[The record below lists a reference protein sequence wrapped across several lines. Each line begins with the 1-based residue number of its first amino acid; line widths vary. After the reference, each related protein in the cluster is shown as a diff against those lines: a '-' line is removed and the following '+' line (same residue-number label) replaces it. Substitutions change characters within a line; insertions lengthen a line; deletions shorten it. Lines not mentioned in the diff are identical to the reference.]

1 MLAIVYKD
9 VTKRMN
15 NSKYKDSLYEFRPV
29 SDLKDML
36 DTSAEIYADRAAYL
50 IKEVLG
56 GEYKPIYFPQ
66 VKSDVDSLG
75 TKFIEMGLKGKK
87 IAVIGENSYH
97 WVLTYF
103 ATTNGTGVIVPLD
116 RELPPNEIRNLLQRS
131 EVSAIVF
138 SRKMAPIVKEALKGL
153 TGIDYTIN
161 MSATNDEGGDL
172 SLNKL
177 IGEGKELLE
186 AGSREFV
193 DAIIDREAMCSLLF
207 TSGTMG
213 LAKGVMLSHK
223 NLSANVYNM
232 SKYVAVS
239 DHYVGLSVLPMH
251 HSYEMTCHVLTGI
264 YQGLTIAFCEG
275 LKYIVKNLVESKAT
289 VMLGVP
295 LVFESMHKKIWKQA
309 ETNKKDKKMRGM
321 ISVSRKLKLY
331 NQPTIRKIFKDVH
344 TATGGNIKLF
354 IAGGAAT
361 NPKIIEDFEAMGF
374 PMIQGYGMTEC
385 APIIAVNKDRYSKAA
400 SAGFPMPGT
409 EVKIV
414 EEDENG
420 IGEIICRGESVML
433 GYFGDPVE
441 TDKVLKNGWLHTGDY
456 GYFDKEGFLYIS
468 GRKKNVIITKNGKN
482 IFPEEVEYY
491 LNGNPYIQEVLVH
504 GVYDEKSNDIIVKA
518 EIYPDYD
525 FIQKEKGSMTSEE
538 VRAFIK
544 MLIDDINEQMP
555 LYKRVKRFTVRR
567 IEFEKTTT
575 RKIKRF
581 TEGNLSEEENTY
593 VK

>member
-1 MLAIVYKD
+1 
-9 VTKRMN
+9 MN
-15 NSKYKDSLYEFRPV
+15 NPKYKDTLYEFRPV

-36 DTSAEIYADRAAYL
+36 NTSAELYADRAAYL

-87 IAVIGENSYH
+87 IAVIGENSYQ
-97 WVLTYF
+97 WALTYF

-116 RELPPNEIRNLLQRS
+116 RELPSNEIRNLLQRS
-131 EVSAIVF
+131 EVSAIAF
-138 SRKMAPIVKEALKGL
+138 SRKMEPIVKEALKGL
-153 TGIDYTIN
+153 TGINYTIN

-186 AGSREFV
+186 SGSREFV
-193 DAIIDREAMCSLLF
+193 DAKIDREKMCSLLF

-213 LAKGVMLSHK
+213 MAKGVMLSHK

-232 SKYVAVS
+232 SKYVAIPEN
-239 DHYVGLSVLPMH
+239 YVGLSVLPMH
-251 HSYEMTCHVLTGI
+251 HSYEMTCHTLTGI

-309 ETNKKDKKMRGM
+309 ETKKKDKKMRGM
-321 ISVSRKLKLY
+321 ITISRKLKLY

-354 IAGGAAT
+354 IAGGAAI
-361 NPKIIEDFEAMGF
+361 NPNVIEDFEAMGF

-400 SAGFPMPGT
+400 SAGLPMPGT
-409 EVKIV
+409 EVKII

-433 GYFGDPVE
+433 GYFGDSEE
-441 TDKVLKNGWLHTGDY
+441 TQKVLKNGWLYTGDY

-491 LNGNPYIQEVLVH
+491 LTSSPYILEVLVH
-504 GVYDEKSNDIIVKA
+504 GVDDEKLNDIVVKA
-518 EIYPDYD
+518 EIYPDYE
-525 FIQKEKGSMTSEE
+525 FILEEKGPMTSEE
-538 VRAFIK
+538 IRVFIK
-544 MLIDDINEQMP
+544 VLLDDINEQMP
-555 LYKRVKRFTVRR
+555 LYKRVKKFKVRTT
-567 IEFEKTTT
+567 EFEKTTT

-581 TEGNLSEEENTY
+581 TEGNLMEEDTY

>member
-1 MLAIVYKD
+1 
-9 VTKRMN
+9 MN

-29 SDLKDML
+29 SDLKEML

-56 GEYKPIYFPQ
+56 GEYTPIYFPQ
-66 VKSDVDSLG
+66 VKRDVDALG
-75 TKFIEMGLKGKK
+75 TKFIEMGLKDKR
-87 IAVIGENSYH
+87 IAVIGENSYQ
-97 WVLTYF
+97 WALTYF

-116 RELPPNEIRNLLQRS
+116 RELPSNEIRNLLLRA

-138 SRKMAPIVKEALKGL
+138 SRKMEPIVKEALKGV
-153 TGIDYTIN
+153 TGINYTIN
-161 MSATNDEGGDL
+161 MSSTKDEKGDL

-177 IGEGKELLE
+177 IGAGKELLE
-186 AGSREFV
+186 AGNREFV
-193 DAIIDREAMCSLLF
+193 DAKIDREAMCSLLF

-232 SKYVAVS
+232 SKYVAIP
-239 DHYVGLSVLPMH
+239 DNYVGLSVLPMH

-309 ETNKKDKKMRGM
+309 ETNKKDAKMRGM
-321 ISVSRKLKLY
+321 ISISRKLKLY
-331 NQPTIRKIFKDVH
+331 NQPTIKKIFKEVH
-344 TATGGNIKLF
+344 ALTGGNIKLF
-354 IAGGAAT
+354 IAGGAAI
-361 NPKIIEDFEAMGF
+361 NPKVIEDFEAMGF

-385 APIIAVNKDRYSKAA
+385 APIIALNRDRYSKAS

-409 EVKIV
+409 DVKII
-414 EEDENG
+414 EADENG

-433 GYFGDPVE
+433 GYFGDPEE
-441 TDKVLKNGWLHTGDY
+441 TNKVLKNGWLHTGDY

-491 LNGNPYIQEVLVH
+491 LTSSPYIQEVLVH
-504 GVYDEKSNDIIVKA
+504 GVEDEKSNDIVVKA
-518 EIYPDYD
+518 EIFPDYE
-525 FIQKEKGSMTSEE
+525 FLQEEKGTMTSEE
-538 VRAFIK
+538 IRIFIK
-544 MLIDDINEQMP
+544 LLLDEINEQMP
-555 LYKRVKRFTVRR
+555 LYKRVKRFTVRAT
-567 IEFEKTTT
+567 EFDKTTT

-581 TEGNLSEEENTY
+581 TEGNLAEKENTH
-593 VK
+593 VRKGSL

>member
-1 MLAIVYKD
+1 
-9 VTKRMN
+9 MN
-15 NSKYKDSLYEFRPV
+15 HSKYKDSLYDFRPV

-36 DTSAEIYADRAAYL
+36 DTSAVIYADRAAYL
-50 IKEVLG
+50 VKEVLG
-56 GEYKPIYFPQ
+56 GEYKPIYFSQ
-66 VKSDVDSLG
+66 VKNDVDSLG

-87 IAVIGENSYH
+87 IAVIGENSYQ
-97 WVLTYF
+97 WALTYF

-116 RELPPNEIRNLLQRS
+116 RELPSKEIKNLLERA

-138 SRKMAPIVKEALKGL
+138 SRKMEQVVKEALNGL
-153 TGIDYTIN
+153 IGIDFIIN
-161 MSATNDEGGDL
+161 MSATKDEDGIL

-177 IGEGKELLE
+177 IGEGKELLD
-186 AGSREFV
+186 AGNREFV
-193 DAIIDREAMCSLLF
+193 DVKIDREAMCSLLF

-223 NLSANVYNM
+223 NLSSNVYNM
-232 SKYVAVS
+232 SKYVAIP
-239 DHYVGLSVLPMH
+239 DNYVGLSVLPMH
-251 HSYEMTCHVLTGI
+251 HSYEMTCHILTGV

-275 LKYIVKNLVESKAT
+275 LKYIAKNLVESKAT

-344 TATGGNIKLF
+344 AATGGNVKLF
-354 IAGGAAT
+354 IAGGAAIS
-361 NPKIIEDFEAMGF
+361 PKVIEDFEAMGF

-385 APIIAVNKDRYSKAA
+385 APIIALNKDRYSKAS

-409 EVKIV
+409 EVKIIG
-414 EEDENG
+414 EDENG
-420 IGEIICRGESVML
+420 MGEIICRGDSVML
-433 GYFGDPVE
+433 GYFGDDEE
-441 TDKVLKNGWLHTGDY
+441 TKKVLKRGWLHTGDY

-482 IFPEEVEYY
+482 VFPEEVEYY
-491 LNGNPYIQEVLVH
+491 LTGSPYIEEALVH
-504 GVYDEKSNDIIVKA
+504 GIDDEKSNDIIVKA
-518 EIYPDYD
+518 EIYPDYE
-525 FIQKEKGSMTSEE
+525 FILEEKGPMTREE
-538 VRAFIK
+538 TRAFVK

-555 LYKRVKRFTVRR
+555 IYKRVKRFSVRKT
-567 IEFEKTTT
+567 EFEKTTT
-575 RKIKRF
+575 RKIKRLA
-581 TEGNLSEEENTY
+581 EGNLSEEENAHG
-593 VK
+593 K

>member
-1 MLAIVYKD
+1 
-9 VTKRMN
+9 MN

-36 DTSAEIYADRAAYL
+36 DTSAEIYAGRAAYL

-87 IAVIGENSYH
+87 IAVIGENLYQ

-116 RELPPNEIRNLLQRS
+116 RELPSNEIRNLLQRA

-138 SRKMAPIVKEALKGL
+138 SRKMEPIVKEALKGL
-153 TGIDYTIN
+153 NGINYTIN
-161 MSATNDEGGDL
+161 MSATKDEAGDL

-186 AGSREFV
+186 AGNREFV
-193 DAIIDREAMCSLLF
+193 DAKIDREAMCSLLF

-232 SKYVAVS
+232 SKYVAIP
-239 DHYVGLSVLPMH
+239 DNYVGLSVLPMH
-251 HSYEMTCHVLTGI
+251 HSYEMTCHILTGI

-309 ETNKKDKKMRGM
+309 ETNKKDKKMRKM

-344 TATGGNIKLF
+344 NATGGNIKLF

-361 NPKIIEDFEAMGF
+361 NPKVIEDFEAMGF

-385 APIIAVNKDRYSKAA
+385 APIIALNKDRYSKAA
-400 SAGFPMPGT
+400 SAGFQMPGT

-491 LNGNPYIQEVLVH
+491 LTGSPYIEEVFVH
-504 GVYDEKSNDIIVKA
+504 GVDDEKTNDTIVKA

-525 FIQKEKGSMTSEE
+525 FIQEEKGSMTSEE
-538 VRAFIK
+538 IRAFMK
-544 MLIDDINEQMP
+544 MILDDINEQMP

-567 IEFEKTTT
+567 TEFEKTTT